1 MMKRLRLILAMV
13 VGVMALA
20 SCDSSNKLIEVDFT
34 PIVFRFDIVD
44 SDGNNLVTKDIYDK
58 GDESTVLVY
67 NDVPYTLKSY
77 HETFETLSRYYM
89 PVMRGFYVSAAIDDE
104 YSLYFGELDG
114 AQNYKKKTITLKWAD
129 GSEDKIVF
137 SHKVVGI
144 TKVDRTVTVNGKSNG
159 RSTNITLVKK
169 AVNNGI
175 VE

>member
-20 SCDSSNKLIEVDFT
+20 SCDSSNKLIDVDFA

-44 SDGNNLVTKDIYDK
+44 SDGNNLVTKDIYDN
-58 GDESTVLVY
+58 GDENTMLVY
-67 NDVPYTLKSY
+67 DNVTYTLKSF
-77 HETFETLSRYYM
+77 HEVFDTQSRMYM
-89 PVMRGFYVSAAIDDE
+89 PVMRGFYVSASIDDE

-114 AQNYKKKTITLKWAD
+114 SRNYKKKTITLKWAD
-129 GSEDKIVF
+129 GTEDKIVF

-144 TKVDRTVTVNGKSNG
+144 PDVDRTVTVNGKSNG
-159 RSTNITLVKK
+159 RSTNVTLVKK
-169 AVNNGI
+169 VTNNGV